1 MQKTIKTS
9 KQYTKKEYCEF
20 NCPLQDKGAAIE
32 VEFNSLLAKLMCN
45 YNEIDPACL
54 KRFIAETLSQKGSLM
69 LIELIEDNKI
79 EKRAN
84 G

>member
-1 MQKTIKTS
+1 MKKPNKS

>member
-1 MQKTIKTS
+1 MRFKHVNDVVLLNQAD
-9 KQYTKKEYCEF
+9 F
-20 NCPLQDKGAAIE
+20 R
-32 VEFNSLLAKLMCN
+32 LLAKLMCN